1 MYIDPTRSHNLE
13 EELTVTIFLKS
24 FLNNF
29 PVALLGK
36 ELTNVTR
43 LIFLYGETYN
53 QGEKKMFILTNKIL
67 IILSIQI
74 LCYKDYYSSENLK
87 APVLRQNLLSLL
99 LQGSFEAVLP
109 QKLLGPDQ
117 LLHQGICQFIV

>member
-1 MYIDPTRSHNLE
+1 MSFLFVLMYIDPTRSHNLE

-53 QGEKKMFILTNKIL
+53 QGEK
-67 IILSIQI
+67 
-74 LCYKDYYSSENLK
+74 
-87 APVLRQNLLSLL
+87 
-99 LQGSFEAVLP
+99 
-109 QKLLGPDQ
+109 
-117 LLHQGICQFIV
+117 